1 MSGGPTWTTLP
12 LAGALPLSVQ
22 RRPGPAIV
30 AARLLVAGGSGA
42 DPAGHR
48 GAHQLLAGLMTRG
61 CADLDAEALADLVEG
76 AGASLRAEAHEDA
89 LTVALKCAVEDAG
102 DLLPLLPA
110 MVCRPRLD
118 PDQLALER
126 QLNLQGLQRQREDPF
141 HLAHD
146 QLRRQLYGDGPYG
159 HDPLGIDAELAET
172 DRDDLLPLVAGL
184 GRGSA
189 VFSLCGDLSPQQAAA
204 LLEPAIREFWPRGG
218 GDANPPPGHVA
229 LPGGPLGRLAL
240 DTEQV
245 VILLGSATVP
255 LGHPDAL
262 PLRILQSHLGYGMSS
277 RLFVQM
283 REERGLA
290 YDVGVHFPARRASAP
305 FVFHLSTSAD
315 RAEEASRCLL
325 DEWQRLAER
334 PLTPAERQLAVAKLV
349 GQDAMGRQTVSQI
362 ADRQALLLSHGLP
375 ADHVD
380 RELERARR
388 LTSADLAGAARR
400 HLSQP
405 RISLVGPAE
414 ALGAAERAW
423 SRHHLSRLAGAA

>member
-1 MSGGPTWTTLP
+1 MSEGPAWTTLP
-12 LAGALPLSVQ
+12 LAGDLPLSVQ
-22 RRPGPAIV
+22 QRPGPAIL
-30 AARLLVAGGSGA
+30 AARLLVVGGSGA
-42 DPAGHR
+42 DPAGRR

-61 CADLDAEALADLVEG
+61 CGDLDAEALADLVEG
-76 AGASLRAEAHEDA
+76 AGAALRADAHEDA
-89 LTVALKCAVEDAG
+89 LTVALKCAVEDAA

-146 QLRRQLYGDGPYG
+146 QLRQQLYGHGPYG
-159 HDPLGIDAELAET
+159 HDPLGIEAELAKT
-172 DRDDLLPLVAGL
+172 GRDDLLPLVAGL
-184 GRGSA
+184 GSGGA
-189 VFSLCGDLSPQQAAA
+189 VFTLCGDLSPEEAVT
-204 LLEPAIREFWPRGG
+204 LLEPAFRQCGPRLTTT
-218 GDANPPPGHVA
+218 ANPPAMEDP
-229 LPGGPLGRLAL
+229 LPENELGRLEL

-245 VILLGSATVP
+245 VILLGATAVP

-290 YDVGVHFPARRASAP
+290 YDVGVHFPARRGAAP
-305 FVFHLSTSAD
+305 FVLHLSTSAE
-315 RAEEASRCLL
+315 RAGEATHCLL
-325 DEWQRLAER
+325 DEWQRLAQQ
-334 PLTPAERQLAVAKLV
+334 PLTAEERHLAVAKLV

-380 RELERARR
+380 RELRRAHS
-388 LTSADLAGAARR
+388 LSSIELVHAARR
-400 HLSQP
+400 HLGRP
-405 RISLVGPAE
+405 RVSLVGPPG
-414 ALGAAERAW
+414 ALEAAEQAW
-423 SRHHLSRLAGAA
+423 AGHLLSRLPGAA